1 MQERYMNAQF
11 EYVFPAIRGVQAGRE
26 HYVSMC
32 PLRLIPRMFLFN
44 EIEMVPELRAQ
55 RHLNRSRLP
64 EIARYISDNP
74 EGYVF
79 SAITASVDA
88 EVKFQP
94 AGNSESESR
103 LGTLHVPMAAKF
115 IINDGQ
121 HRRAA
126 IEMALEQRP
135 ELADESIAVVF
146 FVDRGLK
153 RCQQMFADLN
163 KYAIRP
169 SRSLGILYDH
179 RDDRAELAR
188 LIVTRSSFFRDMV
201 EMEKTNLS
209 PRSRRLITL
218 SALYTATA
226 ALFSETDL
234 KPGDA
239 RADLAMGYW
248 NAVVE
253 QFPEWDLVHNGR
265 LTAGEVRQ
273 DYIHSHGVVLHALG
287 RVGSTL
293 FKHTPKDWH
302 KRLGR
307 LKFIDWRRSNTGLW
321 EGRAMVGGRV
331 SKNQLHVTLT
341 TNTIKAALDLPLTE
355 DEQAAEAEFTGTKNA
370 KKS

>member
-1 MQERYMNAQF
+1 MNAQF

-44 EIEMVPELRAQ
+44 ETEMVPEIRAQ

-74 EGYVF
+74 EDYVF

-103 LGTLHVPMAAKF
+103 LGTLHVPMDAKF

-126 IEMALEQRP
+126 IEVALEQRP

-146 FVDRGLK
+146 FMDRGLK

-188 LIVTRSSFFRDMV
+188 LVVTRAPFFRDMV

-209 PRSRRLITL
+209 PRSRRLVTL
-218 SALYTATA
+218 SALYTATS
-226 ALFSETDL
+226 ALFSYTEIE
-234 KPGDA
+234 PGDE
-239 RADLAMGYW
+239 RADRAIEYW
-248 NAVVE
+248 TAVAK
-253 QFPEWDLVHNGR
+253 QFKEWALVHQNH
-265 LTAGEVRQ
+265 LKAGEVRQ

-287 RVGSTL
+287 RVGCAL
-293 FKHTPKDWH
+293 FKHAPKDWR

-307 LKFIDWRRSNTGLW
+307 LKSIDWRRANTALW
-321 EGRAMVGGRV
+321 EGRTMVGGRV

-341 TNTIKAALDLPLTE
+341 TNAIKAVLDLPLTE
-355 DEQAAEAEFTGTKNA
+355 DEQVAESEFTRKTDAQKT
-370 KKS
+370 